1 MQLSKFNNNVLQ
13 FTNFIRSP
21 IRRLLKAKETPTFQ
35 HFLHV
40 FHGAMDAPNK
50 EFKAFI
56 ITLYTDYRKGGP
68 TKSLS
73 MLDLLDL
80 LDNEYTRINN
90 LGRWHRKEDTQILA
104 LTASLQNLQSQL
116 SSLHNRY
123 MALLA
128 SKNTPP
134 PPTPNPTKLNKP
146 PPRQADAPEVI
157 EFEGRTWKW
166 CDKCFG
172 GVWNRTH
179 VTAEHQQGKG
189 RSKQRQNPSDTPSPP
204 TTITPP
210 PQANLAET
218 PPPQQQAQQAN
229 IANDSGFELDFL

>member
-40 FHGAMDAPNK
+40 FHGAMDAPNE

-80 LDNEYTRINN
+80 LDNKCTHINN
-90 LGRWHRKEDTQILA
+90 LGCWHRKEDTEILA
-104 LTASLQNLQSQL
+104 LTASL
-116 SSLHNRY
+116 
-123 MALLA
+123 
-128 SKNTPP
+128 
-134 PPTPNPTKLNKP
+134 
-146 PPRQADAPEVI
+146 
-157 EFEGRTWKW
+157 
-166 CDKCFG
+166 
-172 GVWNRTH
+172 
-179 VTAEHQQGKG
+179 
-189 RSKQRQNPSDTPSPP
+189 
-204 TTITPP
+204 
-210 PQANLAET
+210 
-218 PPPQQQAQQAN
+218 
-229 IANDSGFELDFL
+229 